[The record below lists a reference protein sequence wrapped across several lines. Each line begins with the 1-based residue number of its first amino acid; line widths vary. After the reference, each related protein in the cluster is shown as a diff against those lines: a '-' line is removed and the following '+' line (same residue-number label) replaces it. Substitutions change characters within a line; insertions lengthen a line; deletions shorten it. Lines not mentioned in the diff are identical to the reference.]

1 MDGRYYVS
9 LWMVLHVIV
18 FLLPM
23 PRRSHWKS
31 RLAAGA
37 CVLLITGRYLL
48 MLQSYVISIPLVIRL
63 LMGAAAT
70 VFILWCSPT
79 SPRQAAYATV
89 WSMMTHQTSQNMV
102 GVLMNF
108 LWRLDYEPLYGI
120 TFLCWEIVSIPLCY
134 FFLAKTLFKRQ
145 YNISRY
151 HLEIVAVLFVE
162 FELVQGVPDI
172 KVIRNGLGQ
181 NYQFVLMNSICL
193 LVALYLVHTLFAK
206 KRAED
211 QLAIANALQQSQRMQ
226 YESAKRNIA
235 LINRH
240 CHALRMQLADLK
252 AVHNADE
259 QQQRLQCLSDAIDG
273 YDSQFSTGN
282 ETLDL
287 VLSEQQVFCAERNI
301 NLHCMA
307 DGTLLSFMEN
317 ADLYTLC
324 TSMMKNIIPWIGN
337 FADPEQRQLDITLY
351 SRQGMIVLEMA
362 GMLPEKAET
371 ALPKEPAGL
380 DNILEKYSAVLF
392 IREEYACGV
401 MRCLIPQKEK

>member
-211 QLAIANALQQSQRMQ
+211 QLAIANALQQSQRMAWNGRC
-226 YESAKRNIA
+226 STAKI
-235 LINRH
+235 
-240 CHALRMQLADLK
+240 LASPNP
-252 AVHNADE
+252 AAA
-259 QQQRLQCLSDAIDG
+259 RTLSD
-273 YDSQFSTGN
+273 
-282 ETLDL
+282 
-287 VLSEQQVFCAERNI
+287 
-301 NLHCMA
+301 
-307 DGTLLSFMEN
+307 
-317 ADLYTLC
+317 
-324 TSMMKNIIPWIGN
+324 
-337 FADPEQRQLDITLY
+337 
-351 SRQGMIVLEMA
+351 
-362 GMLPEKAET
+362 
-371 ALPKEPAGL
+371 
-380 DNILEKYSAVLF
+380 ILMTDVEEKYYLSPKQQELLLHKSNQE
-392 IREEYACGV
+392 RKGSGS
-401 MRCLIPQKEK
+401 IPPQV

>member
-37 CVLLITGRYLL
+37 CVLLIAGRYLL

-79 SPRQAAYATV
+79 SPQHAAYATV

-252 AVHNADE
+252 AVHNAD
-259 QQQRLQCLSDAIDG
+259 
-273 YDSQFSTGN
+273 
-282 ETLDL
+282 
-287 VLSEQQVFCAERNI
+287 
-301 NLHCMA
+301 
-307 DGTLLSFMEN
+307 
-317 ADLYTLC
+317 
-324 TSMMKNIIPWIGN
+324 
-337 FADPEQRQLDITLY
+337 
-351 SRQGMIVLEMA
+351 
-362 GMLPEKAET
+362 
-371 ALPKEPAGL
+371 
-380 DNILEKYSAVLF
+380 
-392 IREEYACGV
+392 
-401 MRCLIPQKEK
+401 